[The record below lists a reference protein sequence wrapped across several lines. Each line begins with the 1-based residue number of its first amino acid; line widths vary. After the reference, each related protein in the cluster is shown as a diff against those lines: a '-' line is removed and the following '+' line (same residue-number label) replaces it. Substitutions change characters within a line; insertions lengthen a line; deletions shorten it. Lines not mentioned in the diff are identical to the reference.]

1 MIPIRPGSLPAP
13 LSQPSTGGAPVR
25 SPFAARLAPGAAGAA
40 AAGAASIS
48 GRDIVAAAL
57 QGKTS
62 PRSYAAMLA
71 PITSALGGAGQVV
84 EGLAGLAGDA
94 AEQLKLLDDV
104 KTYIMTNSIFDA
116 ANMPTVDPL

>member
-25 SPFAARLAPGAAGAA
+25 SPFAARLAPGSAVAAT
-40 AAGAASIS
+40 AGAASIS

-57 QGKTS
+57 EGRTS

-71 PITSALGGAGQVV
+71 PITSALDGAGQVV
-84 EGLAGLAGDA
+84 EALAGQAGDS
-94 AEQLKLLDDV
+94 AELLQLVDDV

-116 ANMPTVDPL
+116 ANTPTVDPI